1 MYVDTYI
8 VFQTVMLMKCTRS
21 KYIHSNAMINT
32 DNDMICNNCRS
43 QVHKTSAVCLGC
55 QPETDTFIFTHKSQ
69 FTSSGEEIPHDRQVY
84 LLHDTVFGTLG
95 LPSPPVKEIPP
106 GIEPLKTTVCLLKT
120 CLQETSSVVWHYSV
134 CNQTHFH
141 FIYLTIHR

>member
-1 MYVDTYI
+1 MYIDTYI
-8 VFQTVMLMKCTRS
+8 VFQIVMLMKSTRS
-21 KYIHSNAMINT
+21 KYICSNAMIKT
-32 DNDMICNNCRS
+32 DNAMICNNRRS
-43 QVHKTSAVCLGC
+43 QVHKKSAVCLGC
-55 QPETDTFIFTHKSQ
+55 QPGTETFIFTQKSQ

-120 CLQETSSVVWHYSV
+120 CLQE
-134 CNQTHFH
+134 N
-141 FIYLTIHR
+141 FISGLALLGMQSNTFPFDIPLHT

>member
-1 MYVDTYI
+1 MHKVKIYY
-8 VFQTVMLMKCTRS
+8 
-21 KYIHSNAMINT
+21 SNAMINT

-43 QVHKTSAVCLGC
+43 QVHKMSAVCLGC

-120 CLQETSSVVWHYSV
+120 CLQENFISGLALLGMQSNTFS
-134 CNQTHFH
+134 FH
-141 FIYLTIHR
+141 IPNHT